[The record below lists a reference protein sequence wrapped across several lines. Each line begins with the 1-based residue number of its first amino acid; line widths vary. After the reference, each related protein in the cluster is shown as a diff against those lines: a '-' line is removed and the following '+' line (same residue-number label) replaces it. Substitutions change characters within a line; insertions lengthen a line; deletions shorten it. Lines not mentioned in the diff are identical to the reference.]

1 MATIV
6 NNTPTPTDN
15 SGGNG
20 FLGGVILLIVFV
32 ILLIYF
38 GIPFIR
44 NMGPIQ
50 VNTPAPQINLPGKI
64 DVNIN
69 QQKK

>member
-6 NNTPTPTDN
+6 NNTPTPTEN

-20 FLGGVILLIVFV
+20 FLGGVIIFIVFV
-32 ILLIYF
+32 VLLIYF
-38 GIPFIR
+38 GIPVLR

-50 VNTPAPQINLPGKI
+50 VNTPAPQINVPDKI
-64 DVNIN
+64 DVNVN
-69 QQKK
+69 QPIK